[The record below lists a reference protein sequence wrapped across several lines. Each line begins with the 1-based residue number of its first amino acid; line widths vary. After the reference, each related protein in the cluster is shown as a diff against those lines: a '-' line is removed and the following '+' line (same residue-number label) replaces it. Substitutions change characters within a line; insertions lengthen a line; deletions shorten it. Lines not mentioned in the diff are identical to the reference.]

1 MLKQQA
7 QLKQNAEQNV
17 KAIESLLNDYSLYIS
32 SDQASFLASYLKSL
46 QLDMESAMTR
56 GDKQELE
63 IIVEDI
69 ESIKENALERL
80 AGLRQD

>member
-1 MLKQQA
+1 MLEQQE
-7 QLKQNAEQNV
+7 QLKQNAERHV
-17 KAIESLLNDYSLYIS
+17 KAIEELLNDYSRYIS
-32 SDQASFLASYLKSL
+32 SDQANFLGSYLKSL

-69 ESIKENALERL
+69 ESIKKDALKRL
-80 AGLRQD
+80 SNLRKE